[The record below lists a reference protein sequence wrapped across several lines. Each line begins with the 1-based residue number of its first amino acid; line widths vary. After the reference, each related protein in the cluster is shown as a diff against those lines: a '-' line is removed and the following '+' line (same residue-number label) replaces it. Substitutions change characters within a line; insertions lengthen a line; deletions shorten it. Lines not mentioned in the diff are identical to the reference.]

1 MFFSRFFKPKP
12 AAEISEAA
20 TLSEMKALT
29 NRLSGVAFREFT
41 APPSSQ
47 AGGRFSLGMRGRDS
61 IAGIRI
67 VPVAGVKVP

>member
-29 NRLSGVAFREFT
+29 KRLSGAAFREFT
-41 APPSSQ
+41 SPHRSQTGGGVRLGRKGRGTIATIGIIPS
-47 AGGRFSLGMRGRDS
+47 
-61 IAGIRI
+61 
-67 VPVAGVKVP
+67 AGVKVP